1 MLKWIGHITPPK
13 AVAVMNDE
21 LTINDV
27 VESVNVNGDS
37 AMIGLMKQQL
47 EDMKE
52 MYEKMLDSKH
62 EEHKELMD

>member
-27 VESVNVNGDS
+27 VESVSINGDS
-37 AMIGLMKQQL
+37 AMIGLMKQ
-47 EDMKE
+47 
-52 MYEKMLDSKH
+52 
-62 EEHKELMD
+62 